1 MIEPA
6 KGRPSVIKGRRVNTY
21 LDEASLN
28 TARALGNGKISE
40 GIRKALKLAK
50 LAIPTKGKHK

>member
-1 MIEPA
+1 MTESG
-6 KGRPSVIKGRRVNTY
+6 KGRPKTIKGRRVNTY

-28 TARALGNGKISE
+28 IARALGDGEISA
-40 GIRKALKLAK
+40 GIRKALKLAQ